1 MVVLTTQSDDVFH
14 EAEELLRL
22 FLGMTA
28 VRAQEQE
35 GGSVDYRITIDT
47 HYEQGRWY
55 AEARDELHDVPPQSA
70 SYPFL
75 GDSPLLQRR
84 ARSRAVKFALF
95 SLMKKLLPESY
106 TPWGAL
112 TGIRPTKLLY
122 EYISG
127 GMQPVEAA
135 RILVRD
141 YGVRQDKVAILLD
154 IEQMQRG
161 YRCSLKNYMLDVYI
175 GIPFCPSRCEYCSFA
190 SCDVHKFGA
199 LREPYLEALFTEMR
213 MMRAYMDECGLKT
226 GNLYIG
232 GGTPTALE
240 DDQLVRL
247 LKACRAFVPESGE
260 FTLEAGRPDTITRE
274 KLAAAKEYGVS
285 RLSINPQSM
294 HDATLEKIGRKH
306 RAQQI
311 REAFALAREM
321 GFHNINMDLIAGLSG
336 ETTEMFSSSLESVI
350 DLAPENVTVHTL
362 SIKRSSILHENLSEN
377 RPTPPEDVDRMVQD
391 ALHRL
396 GAGGWRPY
404 YLYRQKYMSGNL
416 ENVGYAKPGTQCLY
430 NIDVM
435 EETHSNLAMG
445 AGAITKW
452 FDPEANVIRRA
463 ANVKNV
469 REYIDRCEQMAQK
482 KIALAREMFP
492 EE

>member
-1 MVVLTTQSDDVFH
+1 
-14 EAEELLRL
+14 
-22 FLGMTA
+22 
-28 VRAQEQE
+28 
-35 GGSVDYRITIDT
+35 
-47 HYEQGRWY
+47 
-55 AEARDELHDVPPQSA
+55 
-70 SYPFL
+70 
-75 GDSPLLQRR
+75 
-84 ARSRAVKFALF
+84 
-95 SLMKKLLPESY
+95 
-106 TPWGAL
+106 
-112 TGIRPTKLLY
+112 
-122 EYISG
+122 
-127 GMQPVEAA
+127 
-135 RILVRD
+135 
-141 YGVRQDKVAILLD
+141 
-154 IEQMQRG
+154 
-161 YRCSLKNYMLDVYI
+161 MLDVYI

-469 REYIDRCEQMAQK
+469 QEYIDRCEQMAQK

>member
-1 MVVLTTQSDDVFH
+1 MVVLTTQSDDIFH

-294 HDATLEKIGRKH
+294 HDATLEKIGRK
-306 RAQQI
+306 RGCVI
-311 REAFALAREM
+311 SGGE
-321 GFHNINMDLIAGLSG
+321 IN
-336 ETTEMFSSSLESVI
+336 TE
-350 DLAPENVTVHTL
+350 
-362 SIKRSSILHENLSEN
+362 
-377 RPTPPEDVDRMVQD
+377 
-391 ALHRL
+391 
-396 GAGGWRPY
+396 
-404 YLYRQKYMSGNL
+404 
-416 ENVGYAKPGTQCLY
+416 
-430 NIDVM
+430 
-435 EETHSNLAMG
+435 
-445 AGAITKW
+445 
-452 FDPEANVIRRA
+452 RA
-463 ANVKNV
+463 AVIV
-469 REYIDRCEQMAQK
+469 LDELRSA
-482 KIALAREMFP
+482 KIGRITLETP
-492 EE
+492 YSE

>member
-1 MVVLTTQSDDVFH
+1 
-14 EAEELLRL
+14 
-22 FLGMTA
+22 
-28 VRAQEQE
+28 
-35 GGSVDYRITIDT
+35 
-47 HYEQGRWY
+47 
-55 AEARDELHDVPPQSA
+55 
-70 SYPFL
+70 
-75 GDSPLLQRR
+75 
-84 ARSRAVKFALF
+84 
-95 SLMKKLLPESY
+95 
-106 TPWGAL
+106 
-112 TGIRPTKLLY
+112 
-122 EYISG
+122 
-127 GMQPVEAA
+127 
-135 RILVRD
+135 
-141 YGVRQDKVAILLD
+141 
-154 IEQMQRG
+154 
-161 YRCSLKNYMLDVYI
+161 
-175 GIPFCPSRCEYCSFA
+175 
-190 SCDVHKFGA
+190 
-199 LREPYLEALFTEMR
+199 
-213 MMRAYMDECGLKT
+213 
-226 GNLYIG
+226 
-232 GGTPTALE
+232 
-240 DDQLVRL
+240 
-247 LKACRAFVPESGE
+247 
-260 FTLEAGRPDTITRE
+260 
-274 KLAAAKEYGVS
+274 
-285 RLSINPQSM
+285 
-294 HDATLEKIGRKH
+294 
-306 RAQQI
+306 
-311 REAFALAREM
+311 M